1 MKNIRTGLRSVWWAW
16 LVLPWLLFGTAAA
29 ANADSNTAVSI
40 SALDDGIND
49 LPPDGLNGWFFN
61 PVPDPSFPTEPD
73 PSQPWTSEANIET
86 MNYWLSL
93 VMDLGGDPT
102 LLSQLYGLGMVDSPN
117 LTPTQ
122 ISRLILSN
130 DQLIALDT
138 IDSVPEPATRVL
150 LGGGLALLGLYGAGR
165 TRRIRRDRYCAV
177 FSS

>member
-1 MKNIRTGLRSVWWAW
+1 MKNIRTGLRSVWWAGFVLA
-16 LVLPWLLFGTAAA
+16 LVLFANAAT
-29 ANADSNTAVSI
+29 ANADSSTAGSI
-40 SALDDGIND
+40 SALDDGIGD
-49 LPPDGLNGWFFN
+49 LPPGGLNGWFFN
-61 PVPDPSFPTEPD
+61 PVPNPSFPAEPD

-93 VMDLGGDPT
+93 VLDLGDDPT

-150 LGGGLALLGLYGAGR
+150 LGGGLALLGLYGFGR
-165 TRRIRRDRYCAV
+165 ARRIRRDRYCAV